1 MTNMYKHSLN
11 KYERKILETIME
23 EGSHL
28 SIREIADKCGM
39 SWQTAKKY
47 LDKLKNKDLLEE
59 V

>member
-1 MTNMYKHSLN
+1 MYKHSLN